1 MVARGIADQMARQH
15 GAPVRLDATGLGADF
30 LARRFPTIDASCRRQ
45 GFDWAT
51 EPIPVTPAAHYW
63 MGGVRT
69 DVWGRTSV
77 PGLYAVGEVACTG
90 LHGANRLAS
99 NSLLEGLVYGGR
111 VAEALDET
119 GALSLP
125 AGAFDA
131 DWQTPSPQDLSDD
144 PDAEAYNRSD
154 LQALM
159 WESVGL
165 SRTADGLREA
175 QETLRGWRTPEVTD
189 AKAAE
194 DANLLLVA
202 RAVTASALRRTE
214 SRGGHFRADFPATD
228 PAQATHS
235 GLVLTR

>member
-1 MVARGIADQMARQH
+1 
-15 GAPVRLDATGLGADF
+15 
-30 LARRFPTIDASCRRQ
+30 
-45 GFDWAT
+45 
-51 EPIPVTPAAHYW
+51 

-111 VAEALDET
+111 VAEALDH
-119 GALSLP
+119 GNPSVNDV
-125 AGAFDA
+125 AGG
-131 DWQTPSPQDLSDD
+131 WQTPVSVDLGDL
-144 PDAEAYNRSD
+144 PDAEPYNRSD

-165 SRTADGLREA
+165 RRTADGLREA
-175 QETLRGWRTPEVTD
+175 LETLRGWRTPEVTD
-189 AKAAE
+189 AKATE

-214 SRGGHFRADFPATD
+214 SRGGHYRADFPATD
-228 PAQATHS
+228 PAQTVHS
-235 GLVLTR
+235 GLVLAR